1 MSAPSQISPV
11 PSYDAEQLR
20 ESMEFADSL
29 SQHLCSEIE
38 ALSRSA
44 AAQISTDQY
53 HSVIEA
59 LEQIRRKAQEL
70 REQVR
75 TEATHYGCVYVR
87 HQTFPRGGGGVTKIL
102 RILLG
107 KGVRHPSWWP
117 IHPSSNSRPVL
128 QV

>member
-87 HQTFPRGGGGVTKIL
+87 HQTFPRGGGGGNEYPQNPA
-102 RILLG
+102 R
-107 KGVRHPSWWP
+107 
-117 IHPSSNSRPVL
+117 
-128 QV
+128 

>member
-87 HQTFPRGGGGVTKIL
+87 HQTFPRGGRGVTNIL

-117 IHPSSNSRPVL
+117 IHPSSNSRPALRV
-128 QV
+128 

>member
-44 AAQISTDQY
+44 AAQISADQY
-53 HSVIEA
+53 HSVREA

-87 HQTFPRGGGGVTKIL
+87 HQTFPRGGVTNIL
-102 RILLG
+102 KILLG
-107 KGVRHPSWWP
+107 KGVRHSSWRP
-117 IHPSSNSRPVL
+117 IYPSSNSRPALRV
-128 QV
+128 

>member
-1 MSAPSQISPV
+1 MSAPSQTSPV

-87 HQTFPRGGGGVTKIL
+87 HQTFPRGGGVTTIL

>member
-87 HQTFPRGGGGVTKIL
+87 HQTFPRGGVTNIL
-102 RILLG
+102 RILLD

-117 IHPSSNSRPVL
+117 IHPSSNSRPALRV
-128 QV
+128 

>member
-87 HQTFPRGGGGVTKIL
+87 HQTFPRGGGGGRNIL
-102 RILLG
+102 RIQLG